1 MLQLTG
7 VTQFSLT
14 QIHNSSISISTDS
27 LLSFNDARPLF
38 FVACLTG
45 RVRRSG
51 IALLPLLPPHPPSPL
66 ILRHS
71 EAKNTWG
78 KGWST
83 LRRASATHAIHRGT
97 TLALGTEALEIM
109 RAMAWREAEAVD
121 L

>member
-1 MLQLTG
+1 MTHVLY
-7 VTQFSLT
+7 
-14 QIHNSSISISTDS
+14 
-27 LLSFNDARPLF
+27 F
-38 FVACLTG
+38 FVTCLTG

-83 LRRASATHAIHRGT
+83 LRRASATHAIHHGT
-97 TLALGTEALEIM
+97 TLALVTEALEIM